1 MKSVAGDDV
10 DPRRFPWLEPPPS
23 EAIERATW
31 RLRQHGALRADE
43 RLTPLGSFLAS
54 LPADARSRDCRV
66 GKLLALG
73 AILGLAGPIA
83 TVAAG
88 LSTRAPFAR
97 GFGAGADAAERT
109 ARAPFDSPHG
119 DPFTRLVAFARWARA
134 RDDDRVDARRWCR
147 RARLDEHRLIETAK
161 LQRRFKEL
169 VRGLGDEPS
178 RGGTND
184 SDADS
189 GKSIRRR
196 AGRIDERFGRGFGK
210 VDSSTGVFDVYA
222 TRDVVASAS
231 ADRACSR

>member
-54 LPADARSRDCRV
+54 LPVDACV

-119 DPFTRLVAFARWARA
+119 DPFTRLVAFAGGRA
-134 RDDDRVDARRWCR
+134 RGTTIAWTREDGVAAR
-147 RARLDEHRLIETAK
+147 DSMNT
-161 LQRRFKEL
+161 
-169 VRGLGDEPS
+169 DSS
-178 RGGTND
+178 RPRSSRDGSKNSCAVSGTNRPGGGTND

-196 AGRIDERFGRGFGK
+196 ARGRTIRTRIRESRF
-210 VDSSTGVFDVYA
+210 VDGVFDVYA